1 MLSPDCDARQ
11 RKKKE
16 EQEELRNVL
25 SHWGRSYVKR
35 EKEGDWEKMGGIRIK
50 LLDPYARLL

>member
-25 SHWGRSYVKR
+25 SHWGHSYVKR